1 MVNASGIGFSSSLPN
16 NMNSSR
22 LNNEKQISYSS
33 SAVNNYSSTLSN
45 NVSSTSNSLHNNITN
60 NAIPANLKKN
70 FHSHGAGVGAFSHI
84 PRGLLKSGL
93 ISDKPEESDLSE
105 DDRLPDPH
113 GEETETAPEAEG
125 EEESV
130 TRCIW

>member
-1 MVNASGIGFSSSLPN
+1 MINVGGIGFPSLPN

-22 LNNEKQISYSS
+22 GSNEKPISYTSS
-33 SAVNNYSSTLSN
+33 SINNNYSSLPN
-45 NVSSTSNSLHNNITN
+45 NVNCTSNTLHNNIV
-60 NAIPANLKKN
+60 NAVSANLKKN
-70 FHSHGAGVGAFSHI
+70 LHSHGNGVGITSHI
-84 PRGLLKSGL
+84 PRGLLKVGV

-125 EEESV
+125 EEEESV